1 MSVQIG
7 ECYMVQPA
15 FCGKQEDSTKAIKGR
30 VIEIHMKGRF
40 AILEFEGYW
49 GKVRECFPL
58 EDLKPEMKVLERRR
72 HHGKR

>member
-1 MSVQIG
+1 
-7 ECYMVQPA
+7 MVQPA